1 MSDQT
6 IELLASKRFLDSY
19 DSLHSHARSMMRREL
34 SELRSF
40 LSSQNGRADVKK
52 KIATLKGFDGLS
64 RHGYKLRE
72 WKINRSG
79 RIVFTDGETLGLV
92 DFSLQHEAV
101 EALGTLKNSEL
112 LGVVESF
119 QELPK
124 DIALSLSD
132 SPELAEIDTSSKP
145 MEIASGGKDRSIIAE
160 EYFPEWYGHVFDQKQ
175 LAVVDSLVKQI
186 SKAPSV
192 FKEHL
197 VIGGAGTGK
206 TAVLLAV
213 ADRLSQEKDVKVD
226 LRLPRMV
233 QQMLLAHQD
242 YKWIESLKYGVILL
256 DDPANLSD
264 YESAVITAKRMGVP
278 IVTAIDPTQW
288 RERKAR
294 KETRKIID
302 RSKLHKLSLQYRQ
315 GGRIGEYVFGQLSF
329 FYSKVSGFKA
339 GEKKSLEQEIAS
351 AWEPLCLRKIEHFD
365 NEGNIA
371 FLDFSQVKEDLE
383 PGVTQYEPVKMIG
396 KFENELLPEIK
407 KAMDWNTDRSWPK
420 LLIGTY
426 TKKNLPHLMDFYLED
441 EDILPRS
448 QYHLRNFTDQA
459 DVRGTEYESVLV
471 FVSSFHWAQLTKSPP
486 DGLGGEDWKRILN
499 VLTFLT
505 RAENRL
511 IICVLPNSYAGCARR
526 KNGENTPF
534 DEVFRESQR

>member
-1 MSDQT
+1 
-6 IELLASKRFLDSY
+6 
-19 DSLHSHARSMMRREL
+19 MRREL

-40 LSSQNGRADVKK
+40 LSHQTGRTDVKK
-52 KIATLKGFDGLS
+52 KIATLKGFEGLS
-64 RHGYKLRE
+64 KRGYKLRE

-79 RIVFTDGETLGLV
+79 RIVFTDGESLGLV

-101 EALGTLKNSEL
+101 EALGTLKNSQL

-124 DIALSLSD
+124 DIALSLSASTEPVD
-132 SPELAEIDTSSKP
+132 ADNNSKP
-145 MEIASGGKDRSIIAE
+145 MEIESGGKDRSIIAE
-160 EYFPEWYGHVFDQKQ
+160 EYFPEWYSHVFDQKQ

-186 SKAPSV
+186 SKAPTV

-213 ADRLSQEKDVKVD
+213 ADRLSQEKGIKVD

-233 QQMLLAHQD
+233 RQMLLAHQD

-256 DDPANLSD
+256 DDPADLSA
-264 YESAVITAKRMGVP
+264 YESAVSNAKRLGVP
-278 IVTAIDPTQW
+278 IITAIDPTQW

-329 FYSKVSGFKA
+329 FYSKVSGFIAEDKKA
-339 GEKKSLEQEIAS
+339 LEQEIAR

-371 FLDFSQVKEDLE
+371 LLDFSEVEEDVE
-383 PGVTQYEPVKMIG
+383 SDATEIEPVKMLSR
-396 KFENELLPEIK
+396 FEKELIPEIK
-407 KAMDWNTDRSWPK
+407 KTMEWNTDRNWPK

-426 TKKNLPHLMDFYLED
+426 SKKTPPNIFNSFLED
-441 EDILPRS
+441 ETVLPKG
-448 QYHLRNFTDQA
+448 QYHFRNFNDQA
-459 DVRGTEYESVLV
+459 DVRGAEYESVLV
-471 FVSSFHWAQLTKSPP
+471 FLNKHHWLKLSKNPP
-486 DGLGGEDWKRILN
+486 EGLGSKGWENVTN

-511 IICVLPNSYAGCARR
+511 IICVLPIHYLSSARDNNGYN
-526 KNGENTPF
+526 KNF
-534 DEVFRESQR
+534 DDNYWETVF